1 MWDGRFL
8 HFLTACFVH
17 SGARPLNEPPPPL
30 LHHLTERPWIQHFHP
45 PALSSSPKM
54 QWTSSAVVGVKL
66 CINSLNALRH
76 WFNISARALEV
87 LTLSWTWIVLL
98 WTAVLWLWVISCP
111 FPSVTSGIW
120 TKLIKKTF
128 AFSQHKKV
136 CAKVGL
142 LSGGG
147 CIVFFPPSLP
157 CLSFL
162 DLVLEGVYIVMISCW
177 VLCVWFDC

>member
-8 HFLTACFVH
+8 RFLPACFVH
-17 SGARPLNEPPPPL
+17 SGAWPLNEPPPPL

-66 CINSLNALRH
+66 CINSVNALRH

-98 WTAVLWLWVISCP
+98 WTAILWLWVISCP

-120 TKLIKKTF
+120 TKLKNCCFLT
-128 AFSQHKKV
+128 AQKV
-136 CAKVGL
+136 CDVLKF
-142 LSGGG
+142 
-147 CIVFFPPSLP
+147 VFSVEEAALCFSLP
-157 CLSFL
+157 PFL
-162 DLVLEGVYIVMISCW
+162 VSVFLT
-177 VLCVWFDC
+177 